1 MISYT
6 NADLAQ
12 NTAHLQQLANQ
23 LPILIA
29 DGDTKQVLMS
39 YERYKEL
46 AGENADKPFVGA
58 YDAFMEMMSS
68 FSEEEQELLAN
79 CDIEFDMSF
88 SEPR

>member
-12 NTAHLQQLANQ
+12 NTAHLQQLANE

-46 AGENADKPFVGA
+46 AGENADKPFISA
-58 YDAFMEMMSS
+58 YDAFMEMMSGYTD
-68 FSEEEQELLAN
+68 EELDALARD
-79 CDIEFDMSF
+79 DIELDMSF
-88 SEPR
+88 AENR